1 MNAVSFTNSFDACV
15 GHAQKLL
22 KETRILNT
30 TVKVFDIDGQ
40 IKISVDQNPVLS
52 KTYASVQAAL
62 DGAKQYLLT
71 QF

>member
-1 MNAVSFTNSFDACV
+1 MNITQFTNSFDACV

-22 KETRILNT
+22 KETRVLNT

-52 KTYASVQAAL
+52 KTYSSVQDAL

>member
-1 MNAVSFTNSFDACV
+1 MNAVSFTREFDACV

-22 KETRILNT
+22 KETRVLNT

-52 KTYASVQAAL
+52 KAYSSVQDAL